1 MALSSNLYAFKVQ
14 TLENIL
20 AQTAAPKRPG
30 SPSDGNFLEGHSTPA
45 FCEKVQI
52 GDQGKFL
59 KNRQK
64 SRPRLKRL
72 KAISRQWDYPLI
84 KMHLKS
90 KDWKGF
96 WRKQRLQKCPNRQV
110 TTIFARSPK
119 TGIF

>member
-20 AQTAAPKRPG
+20 AQTAAPKMPG
-30 SPSDGNFLEGHSTPA
+30 SPSDGNFLQGHSTPA
-45 FCEKVQI
+45 FSEKVQT

-59 KNRQK
+59 KNRPK

-84 KMHLKS
+84 KMHLKC
-90 KDWKGF
+90 KHWKTF
-96 WRKQRLQKCPNRQV
+96 
-110 TTIFARSPK
+110 
-119 TGIF
+119 